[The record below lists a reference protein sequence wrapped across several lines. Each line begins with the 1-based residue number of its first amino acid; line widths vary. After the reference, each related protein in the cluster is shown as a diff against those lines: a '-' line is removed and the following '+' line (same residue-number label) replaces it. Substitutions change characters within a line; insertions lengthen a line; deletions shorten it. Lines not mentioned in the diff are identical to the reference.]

1 MYSGVSGMKSNQTK
15 MDVIGNN
22 VANVGTTAYKK
33 TAVRF
38 SDTLYQD
45 AIYASKPGNGIGG
58 TNPGLVGLGSKVSG
72 ILTNTVQGNL
82 QSTGRSSDLGID
94 GDGYFVVQTGINKT
108 TGEPIVAYTRDGS
121 FSLDINGNLVTSQG
135 YYVLGTVLVEED
147 DGNNGI
153 KYTLKENEPIKIP
166 KDFPAFDED
175 GKPVMEKDADGND
188 VQVRLKVIS
197 YNFSTTGEVSYVLE
211 DGTKAPG
218 EKMIYDTETKDVS
231 DYDPTATLGDN
242 EIEVLRG
249 QQTVRVAV
257 FLNPEGL
264 ESLGG
269 NLYDTTANSG
279 EPLETDVYGA
289 INQGTVEMSN
299 VDLSEEFT
307 EMIITT
313 RAFQANSKVI
323 TTSDELLQEI
333 VNLKR

>member
-218 EKMIYDTETKDVS
+218 EKMKLTADGDIEDWDGNLDDGDV
-231 DYDPTATLGDN
+231 
-242 EIEVLRG
+242 EVLRG

-279 EPLETDVYGA
+279 DPLDTDVYGS
-289 INQGTVEMSN
+289 INQGTIEMSN